1 MRKII
6 VLEHIT
12 LDGVIQGPGGPHED
26 TSENF
31 KYGGWIEAQSDE
43 VLGKLLRKQMDKT
56 FDLLLG
62 RKTFDNWAS
71 YWPQHG
77 YAWEG
82 VNKAVKYVASNTVK
96 SGDWKPCVFINE
108 DIAEKVSQIKQQD
121 GPDLNVWGSS
131 DLVQTLLRHDL
142 VDVFWLMIYP
152 ITLGRG
158 KRLFREGTIPAAFK
172 VTESTVTPKG
182 VIVVRLEREGMIA
195 ESY

>member
-31 KYGGWIEAQSDE
+31 KYGGWFEAQSDE

-77 YAWEG
+77 DAWEG
-82 VNKAVKYVASNTVK
+82 VNKAVKYVASN
-96 SGDWKPCVFINE
+96 
-108 DIAEKVSQIKQQD
+108 KVNQLI
-121 GPDLNVWGSS
+121 GSRS
-131 DLVQTLLRHDL
+131 CLLMR
-142 VDVFWLMIYP
+142 I
-152 ITLGRG
+152 
-158 KRLFREGTIPAAFK
+158 
-172 VTESTVTPKG
+172 
-182 VIVVRLEREGMIA
+182 
-195 ESY
+195 

>member
-31 KYGGWIEAQSDE
+31 KYGGWIEALSDE

-77 YAWEG
+77 DAWEG
-82 VNKAVKYVASNTVK
+82 VNKAVKYVASNKVK
-96 SGDWKPCVFINE
+96 SADWQPFVFINE
-108 DIAEKVSQIKQQD
+108 DIVEKVSQLKQQD

-158 KRLFREGTIPAAFK
+158 KRLFREGTIPTAFK